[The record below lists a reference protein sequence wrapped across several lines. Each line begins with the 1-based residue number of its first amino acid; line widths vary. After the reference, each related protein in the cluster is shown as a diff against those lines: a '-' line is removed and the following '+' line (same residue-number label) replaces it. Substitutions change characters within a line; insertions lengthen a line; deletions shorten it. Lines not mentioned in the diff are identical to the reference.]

1 MRRFRSLHCA
11 CITLHGMLVAV
22 MGPQGLLAHAPPV
35 VQRPVSLRDFAPACM
50 SPCAVHLQLQRPSRR
65 MRGQAGRPRL
75 VAAAA
80 AWADSGSDDDV
91 QPGPSLS
98 PSPAHQVQRALGLD
112 YGRRV
117 VGLAVSTLGFAP
129 RPLDGLPGC
138 TVHEQMALAA
148 TVLDIARR
156 EGCDAIVVGLPVTQ
170 RGDLR
175 QRDTDSQQ
183 GRRCRNF
190 AENLAA
196 AAAAPSSNSAASGSG
211 GRNSLFKSGGGSGK
225 VRVFLANEQGS
236 TMQARQE
243 LAASG
248 RRKAV
253 VSKVG
258 WSVWQRLLAVHVVCV
273 AVRLAAVTS
282 RSELLA
288 AASWSHPPPTSSPV
302 TSPIAGQRQRRCCCH
317 SEGLL

>member
-1 MRRFRSLHCA
+1 
-11 CITLHGMLVAV
+11 MLVAAI
-22 MGPQGLLAHAPPV
+22 GPQALLAHAPAV
-35 VQRPVSLRDFAPACM
+35 VQRAVSLRDFAPACM
-50 SPCAVHLQLQRPSRR
+50 SSCVVNLQPQRPTRR
-65 MRGQAGRPRL
+65 ARRSAGWPRL
-75 VAAAA
+75 AAAA
-80 AWADSGSDDDV
+80 TAWPGSGSDDAV
-91 QPGPSLS
+91 QPGISQPPSS
-98 PSPAHQVQRALGLD
+98 SPAHQVQRALGLD

-138 TVHEQMALAA
+138 TVYEQMSLAA

-190 AENLAA
+190 AENLAV
-196 AAAAPSSNSAASGSG
+196 AAAAPNSSSAANSG
-211 GRNSLFKSGGGSGK
+211 GNSLFKSGGSSDR
-225 VRVFLANEQGS
+225 VLVFLANEQGS

-258 WSVWQRLLAVHVVCV
+258 WSVWQRLLPVHV
-273 AVRLAAVTS
+273 LWLW
-282 RSELLA
+282 LLD
-288 AASWSHPPPTSSPV
+288 
-302 TSPIAGQRQRRCCCH
+302 
-317 SEGLL
+317 GLL

>member
-1 MRRFRSLHCA
+1 
-11 CITLHGMLVAV
+11 MLLAAI
-22 MGPQGLLAHAPPV
+22 GPQALLLEAPPRL
-35 VQRPVSLRDFAPACM
+35 QRPVSLRDFAPACRP
-50 SPCAVHLQLQRPSRR
+50 SCATRLQFQRPGTRARR
-65 MRGQAGRPRL
+65 PALQPRL
-75 VAAAA
+75 TAAAAA
-80 AWADSGSDDDV
+80 AWSDSASDDDT
-91 QPGPSLS
+91 QPGSTPQPPS
-98 PSPAHQVQRALGLD
+98 SPAHQVQRALGLD

-148 TVLDIARR
+148 SVLEVARR
-156 EGCDAIVVGLPVTQ
+156 EGCDAIVVGLPVTT

-190 AENLAA
+190 AHNLAAA
-196 AAAAPSSNSAASGSG
+196 AAAAPSSAGGSSSAG
-211 GRNSLFKSGGGSGK
+211 SLFKSSGSSGRI
-225 VRVFLANEQGS
+225 RVFLSNEQGS

-258 WSVWQRLLAVHVVCV
+258 WGWGDGCVLWQLQW
-273 AVRLAAVTS
+273 
-282 RSELLA
+282 
-288 AASWSHPPPTSSPV
+288 ASGWLFGDT
-302 TSPIAGQRQRRCCCH
+302 AGNNT
-317 SEGLL
+317 

>member
-1 MRRFRSLHCA
+1 
-11 CITLHGMLVAV
+11 MLAAAI
-22 MGPQGLLAHAPPV
+22 MPQPLLAVGPPR
-35 VQRPVSLRDFAPACM
+35 VQRPVSLREFAPACI
-50 SPCAVHLQLQRPSRR
+50 SSCAAHTQLQRSEGRVRR
-65 MRGQAGRPRL
+65 PVAQHRL
-75 VAAAA
+75 AAAAAA
-80 AWADSGSDDDV
+80 AWSESDSDDGW
-91 QPGPSLS
+91 QSAASSPPPS
-98 PSPAHQVQRALGLD
+98 SPAHQVQRALGLD

-138 TVHEQMALAA
+138 TVHEQMVLAA
-148 TVLDIARR
+148 SVLEIARR
-156 EGCDAIVVGLPVTQ
+156 EGCDAVVVGLPVTQ

-196 AAAAPSSNSAASGSG
+196 AAAAAPTSSSSSSSSSG
-211 GRNSLFKSGGGSGK
+211 GGSTGSLFKSGGGSSRI
-225 VRVFLANEQGS
+225 RVFLADERGS

-248 RRKAV
+248 RRKAL

-258 WSVWQRLLAVHVVCV
+258 
-273 AVRLAAVTS
+273 
-282 RSELLA
+282 
-288 AASWSHPPPTSSPV
+288 
-302 TSPIAGQRQRRCCCH
+302 
-317 SEGLL
+317 